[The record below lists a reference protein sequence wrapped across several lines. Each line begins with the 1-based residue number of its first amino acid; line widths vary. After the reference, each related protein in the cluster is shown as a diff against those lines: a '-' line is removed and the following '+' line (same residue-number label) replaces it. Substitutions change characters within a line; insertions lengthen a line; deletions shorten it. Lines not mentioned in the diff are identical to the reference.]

1 MARSGGAISD
11 EGPRSLP
18 RIQLLE
24 TASLEALSPFETVI
38 DVRSPGEFAQDHVP
52 GAVNLPVLTDAERA
66 EVGTIYVQ
74 ESRLK
79 ANRIGAAYVARNIA
93 RHLEGPL
100 ADKGADF
107 APLVYCWRGGQRS
120 ESMATILSRVGWR
133 TTLLVGGYR
142 TYRRA
147 VQAALYDQPWPQ
159 RVVLLDGD
167 TGTAK
172 TDILARL
179 AIRGVQVLDL
189 EALAGHRG
197 SLLGGWPGQAQPGQ
211 KLFETRLWSAMQR
224 LDPARPVIVEAES
237 SKIGERMIP
246 PALWRA
252 MQAAPRIEVTAPLE
266 ARAHYL
272 VQTYGDLLA
281 DPVRFTATL
290 ARLPVHLGGERL
302 KAWRALFAAG
312 DFTAL
317 AQALVADHYDPAYAR
332 ARRRDDRR
340 AMATVA
346 LPDLTEAA
354 REAAADRLRELIET

>member
-1 MARSGGAISD
+1 M
-11 EGPRSLP
+11 
-18 RIQLLE
+18 LE
-24 TASLEALSPFETVI
+24 TASLETLAPFETIV
-38 DVRSPGEFAQDHVP
+38 DVRSPGEFALDHVP
-52 GAVNLPVLTDAERA
+52 GAVNLPVLTDEERA

-93 RHLEGPL
+93 LHLEGPL
-100 ADKGADF
+100 ADKAADF

-147 VQAALYDQPWPQ
+147 VQAALYDQPWAH

-179 AIRGVQVLDL
+179 AARGVQILDL

-211 KLFETRLWSAMQR
+211 KLFETRLWSAAQG
-224 LDPARPVIVEAES
+224 LDPARPVVVEAES

-252 MQAAPRIEVTAPLE
+252 MQAAPRIELSAPLE
-266 ARAHYL
+266 ARARYL
-272 VQTYGDLLA
+272 VETYGDLLA

-290 ARLPVHLGGERL
+290 ARLPIHLGGERL
-302 KAWRALFAAG
+302 KAWRALFAQG
-312 DFTAL
+312 DHLAL
-317 AQALVADHYDPAYAR
+317 AQALAADHYDPAYAR
-332 ARRRDDRR
+332 ARRKDGRQPL
-340 AMATVA
+340 ASLA
-346 LPDLTEAA
+346 LPGLAPED
-354 REAAADRLRELIET
+354 RDAAAERISALLAGG